1 MELIT
6 GKKGGKLKNMK
17 RLNTCCF
24 IGSCTEDRLSS
35 FEEKR
40 TFLNN
45 TELVIEE
52 SIIYLIECFSVT
64 NFLSGMD
71 IGFEQYAAEVVLKKK
86 KDYPQIT
93 LEGVLPYE
101 THSVNWTEAQ
111 RDKYYSI
118 MEKSDREIM
127 MQCHYTWDCMTKRN
141 LYMINQSK
149 HIVFFNEGAGEVD
162 RLILFSKAKGR
173 NIIVIN
179 SEKEFNKG
187 LIKNFLH

>member
-1 MELIT
+1 
-6 GKKGGKLKNMK
+6 MK

-24 IGSCTEDRLSS
+24 IGSCTEDRLSL
-35 FEEKR
+35 FGEER
-40 TFLNN
+40 PFLNN

-52 SIIYLIECFSVT
+52 SILYLIECFSVT

-127 MQCHYTWDCMTKRN
+127 MQCHYTWDCMTRRN

-149 HIVFFNEGAGEVD
+149 HIVFFNEGTGEVD

-173 NIIVIN
+173 NVIVIN

>member
-1 MELIT
+1 
-6 GKKGGKLKNMK
+6 MK

-24 IGSCTEDRLSS
+24 IGSCTEDRLSL
-35 FEEKR
+35 FGEKSP
-40 TFLNN
+40 FLNN
-45 TELVIEE
+45 TELAIEE
-52 SIIYLIECFSVT
+52 SILYLIECFSVT

-71 IGFEQYAAEVVLKKK
+71 IGFEQYAAEHVLEKK

-127 MQCHYTWDCMTKRN
+127 MQYHYTSDCMMRRN

-162 RLILFSKAKGR
+162 RLILFSKSKGR
-173 NIIVIN
+173 NVIVIN
-179 SEKEFNKG
+179 SENEFNKG

>member
-149 HIVFFNEGAGEVD
+149 HIVFFNEGTGEVD

-173 NIIVIN
+173 NVIVIN